1 MNHHQNRARPSQSAR
16 EALSTPV
23 DQLAQLETAGTFEPV
38 PAPKKP
44 KPSKPTPKKK
54 AHR

>member
-1 MNHHQNRARPSQSAR
+1 MNHHHNRARPSQSAR

-44 KPSKPTPKKK
+44 KASSKPSKKK
-54 AHR
+54 ATR

>member
-1 MNHHQNRARPSQSAR
+1 MNHHHNRTRPSQSAR
-16 EALSTPV
+16 EALACPV

-44 KPSKPTPKKK
+44 TKAKTTPKKK
-54 AHR
+54 SRR